1 METKFSIDKFPPIFS
16 KMHEKLKI
24 FTFASIKNQIS
35 TFTSRKVLWSKVQ
48 ILRFPMPYRMHFYDI
63 WLWNYLRLNSF
74 VLMFHFSI
82 LFWKCL
88 NAILTFLTFWQKSQF
103 FWFFA
108 IFFDNIHKIQN
119 ILFLWIHMIIL
130 HPTVRSKAETTYF
143 IMPKYLGSKS
153 GNKIFYW

>member
-1 METKFSIDKFPPIFS
+1 METKFSIDRFPPIFS
-16 KMHEKLKI
+16 KIHEKWKI

-63 WLWNYLRLNSF
+63 WLWNYLRLNFSL
-74 VLMFHFSI
+74 LMFHLSNTQIFEI
-82 LFWKCL
+82 WE
-88 NAILTFLTFWQKSQF
+88 KSQF

-130 HPTVRSKAETTYF
+130 HPIVRSKAETTYF